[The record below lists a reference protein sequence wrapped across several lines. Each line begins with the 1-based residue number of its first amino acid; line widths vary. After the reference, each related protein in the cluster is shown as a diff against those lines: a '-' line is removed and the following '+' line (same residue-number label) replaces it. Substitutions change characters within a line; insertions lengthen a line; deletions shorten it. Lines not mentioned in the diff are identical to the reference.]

1 MLSPGSGNTV
11 IKSKLI
17 SRRMFLIT
25 AAKAVVMVGLVGRL
39 ISLQINQA
47 TKYKSLSDKNR
58 FREWKTPPKRGVITD
73 FYNNIIADNKRVYQ
87 VYLSLDET
95 KDFNSSIFKLKNII
109 GLTNDELSKIYEKK
123 QKNFYQT

>member
-17 SRRMFLIT
+17 TRRIFLLT

-39 ISLQINQA
+39 ISLQINQS

-58 FREWKTPPKRGVITD
+58 FREWKLAPERGVIKD
-73 FYNNIIADNKRVYQ
+73 FFGEELASNEPLSQ
-87 VYLSLDET
+87 VHLIPENT
-95 KDFNSSIFKLKNII
+95 KDLNNLFVRVQPFCGCYGLQIFH
-109 GLTNDELSKIYEKK
+109 K
-123 QKNFYQT
+123 QNHPLVLIA

>member
-25 AAKAVVMVGLVGRL
+25 AAQAVVMVGLVGRL

-47 TKYKSLSDKNR
+47 LNTSHFQIKIDLENGNLHQ
-58 FREWKTPPKRGVITD
+58 RG
-73 FYNNIIADNKRVYQ
+73 
-87 VYLSLDET
+87 E
-95 KDFNSSIFKLKNII
+95 
-109 GLTNDELSKIYEKK
+109 
-123 QKNFYQT
+123 

>member
-25 AAKAVVMVGLVGRL
+25 VAKAAVMVGLVGRL

-58 FREWKTPPKRGVITD
+58 FRE
-73 FYNNIIADNKRVYQ
+73 
-87 VYLSLDET
+87 
-95 KDFNSSIFKLKNII
+95 
-109 GLTNDELSKIYEKK
+109 
-123 QKNFYQT
+123 